1 MRNSKIVEEFEKSQI
16 RGRSVD
22 IAENFRIIEALYAEA
37 VQLGVLPPKNPLEGL
52 DAVLQIAKVVNS
64 VSGTPCQ
71 NRS

>member
-1 MRNSKIVEEFEKSQI
+1 LIRNSKMVEEFEKSQI

-37 VQLGVLPPKNPLEGL
+37 VQLGIIPLKNPLDGL

-64 VSGTPCQ
+64 VPGTS
-71 NRS
+71 R